1 MANIYE
7 SNNSKI
13 HRIKIKGLI
22 NAQWSGWFE
31 NMKIT
36 HLDGNTYLTGSII
49 DQAEFHGILAR
60 IRDLNLVILTIE
72 LIE

>member
-1 MANIYE
+1 MSIIYE
-7 SNNSKI
+7 SNKSKT

-22 NAQWSGWFE
+22 NVQWSEWFE

-60 IRDLNLVILTIE
+60 IRDLNLVILAIE